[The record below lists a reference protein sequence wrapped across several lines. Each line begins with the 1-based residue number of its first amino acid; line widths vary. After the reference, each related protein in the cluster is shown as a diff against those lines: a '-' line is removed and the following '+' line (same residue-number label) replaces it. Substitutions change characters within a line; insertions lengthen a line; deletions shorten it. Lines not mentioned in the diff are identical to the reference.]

1 MSGDERATVEPL
13 RKPVE
18 CPSCRNM
25 SKREYYPFCSK
36 RCQELDL
43 HKWFSGSHVI
53 ASGEPVDGIEE
64 T

>member
-1 MSGDERATVEPL
+1 MTGEKSGMVEPL
-13 RKPVE
+13 RKPVG
-18 CPSCRNM
+18 CPSCQRNSM
-25 SKREYYPFCSK
+25 RDYYPFCSE

-53 ASGEPVDGIEE
+53 ASHEQADGIEE